1 MHLHRAPRLLL
12 GVGPEHLV
20 GYLFLL
26 VRHYVVKVLK
36 GCNQLLHMLRMLLGD
51 LPIGLHVLHGAHRL
65 EVVDALKPNLVHV
78 AGVFAHYLHELIPLP
93 TLGRSNAELG
103 MQLFDP
109 LLDPFFGG
117 PVGRRVSCH
126 LVMAARQS
134 GLPRPLRRMPEPAG
148 VEPTLP
154 LGSTGARP
162 QPQKRDG
169 LT

>member
-1 MHLHRAPRLLL
+1 MMHLHRAPRLLL

-126 LVMAARQS
+126 W
-134 GLPRPLRRMPEPAG
+134 
-148 VEPTLP
+148 
-154 LGSTGARP
+154 
-162 QPQKRDG
+162 
-169 LT
+169 